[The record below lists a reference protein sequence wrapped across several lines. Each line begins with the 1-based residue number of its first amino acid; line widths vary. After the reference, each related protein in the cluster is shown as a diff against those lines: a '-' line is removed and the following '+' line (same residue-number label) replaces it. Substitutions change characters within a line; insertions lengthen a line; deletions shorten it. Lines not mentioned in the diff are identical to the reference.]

1 VCQAAAE
8 KSDAAYTNNNTTRC
22 WLLLCWVMG
31 DAISWPIFSIYQ
43 LLWGVVCA
51 QGQGVATFFLFN
63 TTPYTY
69 SYFNRDFAAE
79 NLIRGGVMRGEVLA
93 GQGLKVCIFIYAAP
107 SARKLL
113 AESKA
118 RVTQSA

>member
-22 WLLLCWVMG
+22 WLLLCSVMG

-79 NLIRGGVMRGEVLA
+79 NLTYV
-93 GQGLKVCIFIYAAP
+93 AA
-107 SARKLL
+107 
-113 AESKA
+113 
-118 RVTQSA
+118 